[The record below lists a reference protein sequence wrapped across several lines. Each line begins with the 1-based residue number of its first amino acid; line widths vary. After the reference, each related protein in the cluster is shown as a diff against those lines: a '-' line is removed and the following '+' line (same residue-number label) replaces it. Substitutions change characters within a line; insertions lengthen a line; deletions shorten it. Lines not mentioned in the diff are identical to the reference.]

1 MINLKLKK
9 TSLVFLLFTVLSAL
23 FFLINSLMS
32 GDDSTAESDFFVRL
46 IIDNIFHTSNPDTIN
61 LLTVIIRKLAHFTEF
76 ALFFG
81 FFNAFMLCHTEYKN
95 RAYFFLTL
103 FLVLFAPLLDE
114 TIQYLSPGRTPQVFD
129 IWVDAAGGLFGIIV
143 SGVIFKLCR
152 DKYKKK
158 LKER

>member
-1 MINLKLKK
+1 MMNLKLKK
-9 TSLVFLLFTVLSAL
+9 TSLFFLLLTVLSAL
-23 FFLINSLMS
+23 FFIINSLTN
-32 GDDSTAESDFFVRL
+32 GNISTAESRFFVSL
-46 IIDNIFHTSNPDTIN
+46 IADNIFHTSNPDAISLITLI
-61 LLTVIIRKLAHFTEF
+61 VRKLAHFIEF
-76 ALFFG
+76 GLFFG

-95 RAYFFLTL
+95 RAYYFLTL
-103 FLVLFAPLLDE
+103 FLVIFAPLLDE